1 MQQNWVAGT
10 YWDWVA
16 VKLGRVDWAAV
27 RVLAN
32 LRVRFTTAQERGGT
46 SDQVGLAGSVYLE
59 FG

>member
-1 MQQNWVAGT
+1 MAGT